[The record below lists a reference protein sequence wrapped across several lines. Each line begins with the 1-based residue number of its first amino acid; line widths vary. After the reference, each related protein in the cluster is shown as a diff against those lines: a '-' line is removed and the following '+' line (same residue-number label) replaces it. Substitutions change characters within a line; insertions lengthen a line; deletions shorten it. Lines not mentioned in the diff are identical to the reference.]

1 MDKRCQSRDH
11 AATATFDA
19 AIIGGGVVGAC
30 LYHHLCARGHRVLL
44 VDRGDFA
51 CGSSQS
57 SGMLVWGGL
66 LYLRNFDLPAVFR
79 FSRARDALI
88 ETKRDW
94 VRPKTLRYIPAGDGN
109 PPKQV
114 VLAGLYLYW
123 LMGLFNRRAPAEE
136 KDFGEQALIRH
147 LAGRHALVYEEG
159 ALEHS
164 DARFVLHWITPHQS
178 PEQVPL
184 NYCAVTGGEYAKGER
199 LWHLQLQDT
208 LAGNE
213 FTARARTVINCAGP
227 WADDVNRLFGIRTPC
242 RHVFSKGVY
251 IGLRRPDAHQALLV
265 FEMGQ
270 HNDVL
275 TYMPWGPVSLWGPTE
290 TRLDDLARGYRADA
304 EDVTFL
310 LEHANRN
317 LGSAVAKDDIV
328 SLRCGVRPLVVP
340 NSFAKDV
347 YPLEIPRGHRI
358 VADARRPWIS
368 FFGGKLTN
376 CVDVAAAIYAR
387 LPKDRFAPPRM
398 NGVARDAAGTI
409 ELTTWPGV
417 DEPVPSARWC
427 AQHEFCCTPADY
439 LRRRTNI
446 AQWLPREG
454 LGRHDEHLPE
464 IERIALD
471 LSGGD
476 AALAAQQVA
485 GYRQSVAANFD
496 EVIASV

>member
-1 MDKRCQSRDH
+1 MDMRCQFRDH

-30 LYHHLCARGHRVLL
+30 LYHHLCERGHRVLL
-44 VDRGDFA
+44 VDRSDFA
-51 CGSSQS
+51 GGSSQS

-88 ETKRDW
+88 ETKHDW
-94 VRPKTLRYIPAGDGN
+94 VRPKTMRYIPAGADGSARH
-109 PPKQV
+109 V
-114 VLAGLYLYW
+114 VHFGLYLYW
-123 LMGLFNRRAPAEE
+123 LMGMFHRRQPAEE
-136 KDFGEQALIRH
+136 RDFGERELIRDP
-147 LAGRHALVYEEG
+147 AGRPALVYEEG

-184 NYCAVTGGEYAKGER
+184 NYCAVAGGEYAEGER

-251 IGLRRPDAHQALLV
+251 IGMRRPDAHQALLV
-265 FEMGQ
+265 FEMGE
-270 HNDVL
+270 HGDVL

-290 TRLDDLARGYRADA
+290 TRIDDLAQGYRADA
-304 EDVTFL
+304 ADVSFL

-317 LGSAVAKDDIV
+317 LDSAIARDDIV
-328 SLRCGVRPLVVP
+328 SLRSGVRPLVVP
-340 NSFAKDV
+340 NDFDKDV
-347 YPLEIPRGHRI
+347 YPLEISRGHRI
-358 VADARRPWIS
+358 VADAHRPWVS
-368 FFGGKLTN
+368 FFGGKLTD
-376 CVDVAAAIYAR
+376 CVEAAAAIYAR
-387 LPKDRFAPPRM
+387 LPKSRFAPPRM
-398 NGVARDAAGTI
+398 NGVAHDAIGAI

-427 AQHEFCCTPADY
+427 AQHEFCRTPADY

-454 LGRHDEHLPE
+454 LGRNDEHLPE

-485 GYRQSVAANFD
+485 SYRRSVAENFD

>member
-1 MDKRCQSRDH
+1 MDMRSQFRDH
-11 AATATFDA
+11 AATTTFDA
-19 AIIGGGVVGAC
+19 AIIGGGVGGAC

-44 VDRGDFA
+44 LDRGDFA

-66 LYLRNFDLPAVFR
+66 LYLRNFDLAAVFR

-88 ETKRDW
+88 ETQRDW
-94 VRPKTLRYIPAGDGN
+94 VRPKTMRYIPADRGG
-109 PPKQV
+109 PARQV

-123 LMGLFNRRAPAEE
+123 LMGLFHRRAPAQE
-136 KDFGEQALIRH
+136 KNFAEQKLIRH
-147 LAGRHALVYEEG
+147 QAGRHALVYEEG

-164 DARFVLHWITPHQS
+164 DARFVLHWIMPHQS

-184 NYCAVTGGEYAKGER
+184 NYCAVAGGEYAKSDGLWR
-199 LWHLQLQDT
+199 LRLEDMLTGH
-208 LAGNE
+208 E
-213 FTARARTVINCAGP
+213 FAARARTVINCAGP
-227 WADDVNRLFGIRTPC
+227 WVDEVNRLFGIRTPC
-242 RHVFSKGVY
+242 RHLFSKGVY
-251 IGLRRPDAHQALLV
+251 IGLRRPQAHQALLV
-265 FEMGQ
+265 FEMGR
-270 HNDVL
+270 HGDVL

-290 TRLDDLARGYRADA
+290 TRIEDLEQYRADPA
-304 EDVTFL
+304 DLAFL
-310 LEHANRN
+310 IEHANRN
-317 LGSAVAKDDIV
+317 LDSAISRDDIV

-340 NSFAKDV
+340 NSFARDV
-347 YPLEIPRGHRI
+347 YPLEIPRNHRI
-358 VADARRPWIS
+358 VVDRHRPWVS

-376 CVDVAAAIYAR
+376 CVDIAAAIYAR
-387 LPKDRFAPPRM
+387 LPRDRLAPPRM
-398 NGVARDAAGTI
+398 NGVAHGAGADVEWTRF
-409 ELTTWPGV
+409 PGL

-427 AQHEFCCTPADY
+427 ARHEFCRTLADY

-476 AALAAQQVA
+476 AACAARQVA
-485 GYRQSVAANFD
+485 DYRRSVAENFD
-496 EVIASV
+496 QVIANA